1 MIVGGR
7 NRGLNSGQ
15 GLKFCR
21 IEVIDII
28 EVMKVDK
35 LNKRII
41 NFYKKEDVLEDFGGW
56 EL

>member
-1 MIVGGR
+1 MMVGGR

-28 EVMKVDK
+28 EVMQVDK

-41 NFYKKEDVLEDFGGW
+41 NFY
-56 EL
+56 